1 MILATEVT
9 EIAEHRVALLSAL
22 CALCGYF
29 LINANALSIGR
40 ATTARL
46 PTSTIG
52 RWIRF
57 GSATIAF
64 ITSRS
69 GVSSV
74 IPAAAVHG
82 AGGGGGGTP
91 HDLKGPQA
99 RFLDQLAEILLSK
112 GLVKIIDLVVSN
124 AVFTKQRRQIAAG
137 RSGRFFV
144 NCYLFFHPY
153 TRAISGVFTTTWA
166 RISSPVTSSAL
177 CT

>member
-82 AGGGGGGTP
+82 AGGGGGGTQP
-91 HDLKGPQA
+91 GGEQGSG
-99 RFLDQLAEILLSK
+99 IGY
-112 GLVKIIDLVVSN
+112 GL
-124 AVFTKQRRQIAAG
+124 
-137 RSGRFFV
+137 SGRPVGAYVIRGEEVSWRPAIDV
-144 NCYLFFHPY
+144 N
-153 TRAISGVFTTTWA
+153 RAILGGF
-166 RISSPVTSSAL
+166 AL
-177 CT
+177 AALLILRPRRACRNCRS